1 MNHPLRW
8 LALVALERPELPTF
22 EHFAAWYAE
31 QFPDAPQPQ
40 LANETENLITFT
52 IGDLTAAVTLIP
64 RPIPW
69 TQLEGPCATAWYWP
83 EATAEMRDH
92 AAHLLIAVVDEGG
105 KAVEKAETLT
115 RIVAAAT
122 ASSTSI
128 GIFWGPGRLV
138 HNAGAFVEQAVQ
150 MRADNLP
157 LFLWIDFRLEQ
168 IDDEVYRLY
177 STGLEALGESEIEV
191 TRFDGHPQEL
201 LDFVYN
207 ISHYLIDQKKI
218 IRDGDTIGLTD
229 EVQVT
234 AHRAPSMLGGD
245 LEVIQLQFEIS
256 GKE

>member
-22 EHFAAWYAE
+22 EHFAAWHEE
-31 QFPDAPQPQ
+31 QFPDAPQPVR
-40 LANETENLITFT
+40 ANETENLITFT

-105 KAVEKAETLT
+105 KPVEKAETLT
-115 RIVAAAT
+115 RIAASAL
-122 ASSTSI
+122 ASSPSI

-138 HNAGAFVEQAVQ
+138 HAAGAFVEQAVQ
-150 MRADNLP
+150 MQPDNLP

-168 IDDEVYRLY
+168 LDDEVYRLY

-207 ISHYLIDQKKI
+207 ISHYLIDQKKV
-218 IRDGDTIGLTD
+218 IRDGDTIGITD

-234 AHRAPSMLGGD
+234 AQRGPSMLGGE

-256 GKE
+256 KA